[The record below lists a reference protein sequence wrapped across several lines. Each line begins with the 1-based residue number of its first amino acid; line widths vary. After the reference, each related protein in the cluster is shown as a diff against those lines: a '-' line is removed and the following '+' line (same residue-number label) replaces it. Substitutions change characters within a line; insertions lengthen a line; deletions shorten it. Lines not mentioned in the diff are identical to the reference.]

1 LQELLN
7 QLRAVAEPTR
17 LRILVALE
25 GSELTVSE
33 LTQVLDQSQPRV
45 SRHLKLLTDAGLLE
59 RYAEGSWA
67 FYRLTSSE
75 PGSRLI
81 ESVFTLI
88 DRREVDMARDQRRL
102 EHLRREN
109 ATRAHAYFSDVASSW
124 DKVGRLHVAEREV
137 EKAILSVSR
146 DLKVDTLV
154 DLGTGTGRML
164 EIFAG
169 QVSEAIG
176 VDSNRD
182 MLSAAR
188 GKLAQQGH
196 RHVQLRQADITD
208 VPFQSEIAD
217 LVTIHQ
223 VLHYLDDPSAAVSE
237 AARLLKTG
245 GMLVVV
251 DFAPHEHERLRSEFA
266 HRRLGF
272 REEEIVGLCR
282 SQGLDVVAIRR
293 LKSKKA
299 NRSKPLTVV
308 LWAAVRQK

>member
-1 LQELLN
+1 MQELLN

-33 LTQVLDQSQPRV
+33 LTHVLDQSQPRV

-59 RYAEGSWA
+59 RYTEGSWA

-75 PGSRLI
+75 PASHLI
-81 ESVFTLI
+81 TSVLALI
-88 DRREVDMARDQRRL
+88 DRGEVDMARDQRRL
-102 EHLRREN
+102 DQLRREN
-109 ATRAHAYFSDVASSW
+109 ATRAHAFFSDVASSW

-137 EKAILSVSR
+137 EKAILHVSR
-146 DLKVDTLV
+146 DLKLETLV

-169 QVSEAIG
+169 QVTEAIG
-176 VDSNRD
+176 VDSNRE

-188 GKLAQQGH
+188 AKLAQQGH
-196 RHVQLRQADITD
+196 RHVQFRQADITD
-208 VPFQSEIAD
+208 LPFESEMAD

-223 VLHYLDDPSAAVSE
+223 VLHYLDEPSAAVNE
-237 AARLLKTG
+237 AARLLRKG
-245 GMLVVV
+245 GMLIIV

-272 REEEIVGLCR
+272 REDEITGLCR
-282 SQGLDVVAIRR
+282 SQGLDVVAVKR
-293 LKSKKA
+293 LTSRKA
-299 NRSKPLTVV
+299 NRAKPLTVV
-308 LWAAVRQK
+308 LWAAVRQ